1 LDIQTNPCY
10 PADVELAYE
19 WNERFTKDHVGV
31 NKGGEVIV
39 IRHVIY
45 ILVSGISYVLDDF
58 MIRN

>member
-1 LDIQTNPCY
+1 M
-10 PADVELAYE
+10 ELAYE
-19 WNERFTKDHVGV
+19 WDERFTKDHVGV